1 MVETQTSNFCS
12 LDSES
17 KERELGNR
25 TPLLFET
32 EIPGS
37 RHPYFLGKVFKH

>member
-1 MVETQTSNFCS
+1 MISSSMAEAQTSNFSS

-17 KERELGNR
+17 KEREFGNR

-32 EIPGS
+32 EIPG
-37 RHPYFLGKVFKH
+37 FKALLIS